1 MFESSPSKKIIALLG
16 VAFFLG
22 VVLLL
27 LKNLPTR
34 QILKQKATTYRVVT
48 VVVSPA
54 TRTLSA
60 GESVDVTVKATAA
73 SPVSINATSVSLT
86 YPANLVDISQISCGS
101 VFTALVTTAA
111 NGVINLDCYINPNTG
126 TVHQLGAGQSVI
138 IGQFRLT
145 VKANAANGSTINI
158 GVTQA
163 KAIDPIIVANTETDV
178 VGSTAGAVYTVGV
191 HGPITVSLRPSSGNM
206 VKGVDNRFEVV
217 LTSSQLVNFLGG
229 DIKINYDQNKLE
241 SVAANG
247 VNPLCAAGLSNNNY
261 INQSQ
266 GLIDLICFKLGSTIP
281 VSPTAEY
288 ILGSFIIKVK
298 DATAIGS
305 TVTLSFGE
313 AIVSDASQT
322 NYVGQ
327 TNPASYTVSSEV
339 QPTATPTPNCGSFTT
354 QASCEPDG
362 QISYCAWYP
371 VHPVTGVI
379 CNKCAVRGTP
389 GDVVCP
395 QATATPIPGTVT
407 LAFSIK
413 SQGIFEKRADQKVI
427 VTVKKPSGATGGYM
441 GTYRDINIVSDSTG
455 VYSGSV
461 VLSSPTTA
469 STPVAGDKVWIFIKG
484 PKHLAKKFCVNDQA
498 LDKRCKD
505 NEFLV
510 LQAGENTF
518 NWSRSVMEGG
528 DLPLTGGQDGVVNS
542 TDWTFMNGKLGSSVT
557 ADLVAA
563 DINLDGIVNAT
574 DRVLLRITLETK
586 YEEDY

>member
-1 MFESSPSKKIIALLG
+1 MFESLSSKKIIALLG

-27 LKNLPTR
+27 LKNLPSR
-34 QILKQKATTYRVVT
+34 QILKQKATGGSVT
-48 VVVSPA
+48 VAVSPA
-54 TRTLSA
+54 AKTLAA

-86 YPANLVDISQISCGS
+86 YPANLVDISQLSCGG

-111 NGVINLDCYINPNTG
+111 NGVINLDCYINPRTG
-126 TVHQLGAGQSVI
+126 TVHQLGAGQSVT

-163 KAIDPIIVANTETDV
+163 SAIDPIIVDNTETNV
-178 VGSTAGAVYTVGV
+178 VGSTVGAVYTVGTSGV
-191 HGPITVSLRPSSGNM
+191 GPITVSLSPGSGNII
-206 VKGVDNRFEVV
+206 KGVDTKFEVR
-217 LTSSQLVNFLGG
+217 LTTSRLVNFLGA
-229 DIKINYDQNKLE
+229 DIKINYDPNKIE

-247 VNPLCAAGLSNNNY
+247 VNPLCAVGLSNNNF
-261 INQSQ
+261 INQTQ
-266 GLIDLICFKLGSTIP
+266 GLINLVCFKLGSTVA
-281 VSPTAEY
+281 VSPTSEY

-327 TNPASYTVSSEV
+327 TNPASYTVSSGV
-339 QPTATPTPNCGSFTT
+339 QPTPTTPPNCALFTT
-354 QASCEPDG
+354 EQTCDPTDYG
-362 QISYCAWYP
+362 YCAWY
-371 VHPVTGVI
+371 TT
-379 CNKCAVRGTP
+379 CNKCALRGT
-389 GDVVCP
+389 DVNQVCP
-395 QATATPIPGTVT
+395 PAGTLI

-461 VLSSPTTA
+461 VLSSPTTG

-484 PKHLAKKFCVNDQA
+484 PKHLAKKFCVIDQA

-505 NEFLV
+505 NEALL
-510 LQAGENTF
+510 LQAGTNTF
-518 NWSRSVMEGG
+518 NWSRAVMEGG
-528 DLPLTGGQDGVVNS
+528 DLPLADGGQNGVVNS
-542 TDWTFMNGKLGSSVT
+542 LDYTFINNHFGSSVA
-557 ADLVAA
+557 ADLAIA
-563 DINLDGIVNAT
+563 DINLDGIVNAA
-574 DRVLLRITLETK
+574 DRILLRNTLETK